1 MYENSFNDD
10 LCLCIR
16 YFQVHL
22 SLYIFQ
28 VKILNKFDFEVIS
41 SYQHADSIES
51 NDIVSSFI
59 LFCFFTYS

>member
-1 MYENSFNDD
+1 MYKNSFKDD
-10 LCLCIR
+10 LCLCIC

-41 SYQHADSIES
+41 SYQHPDSIES
-51 NDIVSSFI
+51 NDIVSSLLI
-59 LFCFFTYS
+59 VKKNL